1 MKTLLVLCTGNIYRS
16 PLVAALVQQRLAAA
30 GLAAA
35 VEVVSAGIFAI
46 DGAPADPTVV
56 TVLRERGID
65 ITRHR
70 ARTVTIAD
78 LNTADLIL
86 VMEEAQ
92 RQSIFYRAPQLL
104 YKVVLLS
111 ELSGR
116 HVDVP
121 DPVGQSPAVVR
132 TLAGTADGYIHA
144 GWPML
149 LRQLG
154 LAETNPGAVTDR
166 RYRR

>member
-30 GLAAA
+30 NLAGA
-35 VEVVSAGIFAI
+35 VEVISAGIFAI

-65 ITRHR
+65 IAHHR
-70 ARTVTIAD
+70 AHTVTIAD

-132 TLAGTADGYIHA
+132 TLASAADGYIQA

-154 LAETNPGAVTDR
+154 LPQANPGAGSD
-166 RYRR
+166 